1 MKVPPFIK
9 EVRRRST
16 LPQGHPCSTIDAERL
31 NFRVRNGTGCFPLAM
46 VAETLLSFRFDITR
60 LEKRSLFFRI
70 VVLDRISRTTQW
82 TRSNFVV
89 KSSAY

>member
-46 VAETLLSFRFDITR
+46 VAETLLSFWHKPT
-60 LEKRSLFFRI
+60 KVSLI
-70 VVLDRISRTTQW
+70 K
-82 TRSNFVV
+82 N
-89 KSSAY
+89 

>member
-1 MKVPPFIK
+1 
-9 EVRRRST
+9 
-16 LPQGHPCSTIDAERL
+16 
-31 NFRVRNGTGCFPLAM
+31 
-46 VAETLLSFRFDITR
+46 LSFRFDITKMKKD
-60 LEKRSLFFRI
+60 LSSFLF